1 MAVIAESSRVPAV
14 RAAPDEGGLDLA
26 GFALL
31 LWRAKWFILTVMLL
45 TSAVSAYLVVTTA
58 GSYTARMVVQSAGQ
72 QSASGVAGALGALGG
87 LVGLQGAAEDRE
99 FSQFQAL
106 LKSSLMAERLQ
117 RKYGLMQQVFAD
129 LWDPA
134 NKRWVE
140 PKGWQHEIT
149 AWLRERRGLARWTP
163 PTIFDLAETISASI
177 LIKKSGNSNSIYE
190 ISYRSPD
197 RDFGIRFLDLLHK
210 ETEAALREERK
221 ARVTEQARYLRS
233 RIETT
238 MITEYRLALVSLL
251 SDQDKTLML
260 LESSLPFATIMI
272 DPPHAPIKIE
282 APSLSIYVFAGVF
295 GGLVLSTM
303 LVLIYAIGRQAMHG
317 HI

>member
-14 RAAPDEGGLDLA
+14 RVAPDEGGLDLA

-31 LWRAKWFILTVMLL
+31 LWRAKWFILAVIVL
-45 TSAVSAYLVVTTA
+45 TSAVSAYLVVTTR

-72 QSASGVAGALGALGG
+72 QSASGVAGALGAIGG
-87 LVGLQGAAEDRE
+87 LVGLQAATEDRE

-117 RKYGLMQQVFAD
+117 RKYGLMQQVFD
-129 LWDPA
+129 DQWDA
-134 NKRWVE
+134 VNRRWVE
-140 PKGWQHEIT
+140 PKGWQHEIV
-149 AWLRERRGLARWTP
+149 AWLRELRGLPRWAP
-163 PTIFDLAETISASI
+163 PSIFDMAETINTAI
-177 LIKKSGNSNSIYE
+177 LIKRSGTSNSIYE
-190 ISYRSPD
+190 ISYKSSD
-197 RDFGIRFLDLLHK
+197 RDFGIRLLDLLHK

-238 MITEYRLALVSLL
+238 TITEYRLALVSLL

-260 LESSLPFATIMI
+260 LESSLPFATIVI

-282 APSLSIYVFAGVF
+282 APSLSVYAFAGVF
-295 GGLVLSTM
+295 GGLVLSVM
-303 LVLIYAIGRQAMHG
+303 LVLIYAIGRQAMYG
-317 HI
+317 SV